1 MSNEINEVKSE
12 IDAIKLVLISHG
24 PVFSGG
30 DRQTAQ
36 RIANEWH
43 DYGFDAA
50 ETDEWCGAGC
60 WDASV
65 AAEFHEAHMTPRIAS
80 RACERYDE
88 RHGQSRCEDAMY
100 EACNGNLPVGDIIAD
115 WLTPDEA

>member
-1 MSNEINEVKSE
+1 MTEAKI
-12 IDAIKLVLISHG
+12 IADIARVLITHG

-30 DRQTAQ
+30 DQHTAKG
-36 RIANEWH
+36 IAADWH
-43 DYGFDAA
+43 ESGFNAA
-50 ETDEWCGAGC
+50 EVDEWCRVYC

-88 RHGQSRCEDAMY
+88 RHGLTRGMDAMY
-100 EACNGNLPVGDIIAD
+100 ASCNGDLDTAAIIAD
-115 WLTPDEA
+115 WVTPDEC

>member
-1 MSNEINEVKSE
+1 MTDSKLIAEIAS
-12 IDAIKLVLISHG
+12 VLITHG

-30 DRQTAQ
+30 DQQTAE
-36 RIANEWH
+36 RIAFDWH
-43 DYGFDAA
+43 DHGFDAS

-65 AAEFHEAHMTPRIAS
+65 AAEFHEAHMTPRTAS

-88 RHGQSRCEDAMY
+88 RHGQTRGMDAMY
-100 EACNGNLPVGDIIAD
+100 AACNGDLDTATIIAD

>member
-1 MSNEINEVKSE
+1 MTESQIVAEI
-12 IDAIKLVLISHG
+12 ARVLITHG

-30 DRQTAQ
+30 DQHTAKG
-36 RIANEWH
+36 IATDWYDH
-43 DYGFDAA
+43 GFSAS

-65 AAEFHEAHMTPRIAS
+65 AAEFHNSGMTPRIAS

-88 RHGQSRCEDAMY
+88 RHGQTRCEDAMY
-100 EACNGNLPVGDIIAD
+100 EACSGNLPTADITAD
-115 WLTPDEA
+115 WVTPDEA